1 MSASTHLAQFGVTLQ
16 QARDFVFSNVNNPGT
31 IYAVSK
37 QFGVTN
43 EMLAEIVG
51 GGFTAQQ
58 VSNFFTERGF
68 DGPALGGLPSS
79 GDESSG
85 DGTSGGGGSGGDS
98 SGGGTTP
105 PATDTDTLVP
115 AELQAVLS
123 ALVTPNTR
131 TGILSNAELRAA
143 VLSQGVSQAQYNAL
157 FSPASLDDNGN
168 GTLEL
173 SELGLTSGA
182 SFAATSDTLESLVY
196 GSMLNLLER
205 IDLNE
210 TLSLSNFVQTNA
222 AGLEALNPTTV
233 QQYVNL
239 LVGVFDDVANPPLL
253 QGPQL
258 RDSVVLA
265 VRAAVIGVS
274 GDNADA
280 LESLFSGLV
289 GL

>member
-1 MSASTHLAQFGVTLQ
+1 MSASTHLAQFGVTIA
-16 QARDFVFSNVNNPGT
+16 QAREFIFSNVENPGT

-79 GDESSG
+79 GDDS
-85 DGTSGGGGSGGDS
+85 SGGGT